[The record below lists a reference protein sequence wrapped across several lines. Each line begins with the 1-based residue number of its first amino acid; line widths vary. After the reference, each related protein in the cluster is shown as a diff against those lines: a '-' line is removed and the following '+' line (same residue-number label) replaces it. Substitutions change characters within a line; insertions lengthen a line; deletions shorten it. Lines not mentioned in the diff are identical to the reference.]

1 MHNGTQSRS
10 LIKNDFVTGKKIF
23 PNKTTTTKKK
33 KTERKKER
41 DATDWKMKCSARLIY
56 ANILHRYV
64 NECR

>member
-33 KTERKKER
+33 KPKERKKE
-41 DATDWKMKCSARLIY
+41 MRLTG
-56 ANILHRYV
+56 R
-64 NECR
+64 